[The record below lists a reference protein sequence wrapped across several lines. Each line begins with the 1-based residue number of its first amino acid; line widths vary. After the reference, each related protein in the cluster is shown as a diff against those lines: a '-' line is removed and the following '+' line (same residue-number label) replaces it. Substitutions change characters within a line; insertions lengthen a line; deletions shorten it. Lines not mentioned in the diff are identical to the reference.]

1 MAHARGST
9 TATEVCNLIEL
20 IHRRAGFSQHRT
32 ATGDKAPCIEIAA
45 VLHRDR
51 AVIRHFN
58 IAVIAHR
65 TPLLTAACGKISA
78 AQADGAIDGDG
89 AAFTHC
95 QSPKRFRSRSCTNC
109 RRSICIQRSCCVKR
123 NQQSNARRNGIS
135 AAD

>member
-9 TATEVCNLIEL
+9 TAAEVCDLIEL
-20 IHRRAGFSQHRT
+20 IYGCAGFSQHRT
-32 ATGDKAPCIEIAA
+32 AAGDKAPGIEIAA
-45 VLHRDR
+45 VLYGDR
-51 AVIRHFN
+51 TVSSHFD

-78 AQADGAIDGDG
+78 AQADGTIDGDG

-109 RRSICIQRSCCVKR
+109 RRSICIQRSCCIKG

-135 AAD
+135 TAD